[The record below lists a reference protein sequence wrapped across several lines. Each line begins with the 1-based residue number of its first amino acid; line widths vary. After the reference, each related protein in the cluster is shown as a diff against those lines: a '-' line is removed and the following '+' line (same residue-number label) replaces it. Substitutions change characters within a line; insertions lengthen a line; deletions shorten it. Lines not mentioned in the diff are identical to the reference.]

1 MMNININYYWI
12 NLNEATERRNYMERQ
27 FKSRGIKNKR
37 IEAITPKDLPSVLED
52 KPPFNCGYPDC
63 IKNGCKDCPIEYSV
77 VCSHLKAIKE
87 AYDNGDEFFV
97 ICEDDIYFPFEI
109 DIKRLMI
116 SIPAEIDIIQMMVI
130 SSGHTELFYN
140 NFYKNKNLFIRYSP
154 IIPSAGF
161 YIMRRDGA
169 KKILEK
175 YINKETGKYD
185 LRNCEYL
192 KLADVLIYQSCNTIV
207 STFPFCYPNINFK
220 SQIHPDHYENHK
232 DACNMIKMKME
243 EDNLNHP
250 LILGYYPCEDFEKL
264 LTS

>member
-1 MMNININYYWI
+1 
-12 NLNEATERRNYMERQ
+12 
-27 FKSRGIKNKR
+27 
-37 IEAITPKDLPSVLED
+37 
-52 KPPFNCGYPDC
+52 
-63 IKNGCKDCPIEYSV
+63 
-77 VCSHLKAIKE
+77 
-87 AYDNGDEFFV
+87 
-97 ICEDDIYFPFEI
+97 
-109 DIKRLMI
+109 
-116 SIPAEIDIIQMMVI
+116 MMVI
-130 SSGHTELFYN
+130 SSGHTELFYD
-140 NFYKNKNLFIRYSP
+140 NFYKNNNLFIKYFP

-161 YIMRRDGA
+161 YVMRRNGA
-169 KKILEK
+169 KKILDK

-232 DACNMIKMKME
+232 EACNMIKMKME